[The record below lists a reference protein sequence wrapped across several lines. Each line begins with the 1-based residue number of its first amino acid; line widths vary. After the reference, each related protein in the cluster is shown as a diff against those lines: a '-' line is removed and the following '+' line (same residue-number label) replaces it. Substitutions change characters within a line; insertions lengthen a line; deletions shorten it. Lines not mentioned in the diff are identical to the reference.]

1 LHEQATLLVS
11 HDIMKRKG
19 DTMINKNTQ
28 TNNRKSRGV
37 VSLFVVVFTA
47 LLFVTVTV
55 GFTILMLSNQQRATD
70 NDLAQSALDSA
81 QAGTE
86 DAKRVLA
93 KLADCQEKGLLGSDL
108 TCQTINDAVN
118 ASDCNTVGRAMGDV
132 SANPERLVQQSPDD
146 KALEQAYTCIK
157 IRPDTDSYIGKTKDE
172 GEVRVIPL
180 KADASFDK
188 VRVSWLQRDD
198 MSLAAGEIPNFSVP
212 RHDDNTIRLPGKDQW
227 IAGLDAADH
236 ALGKRGALLRVQSIQ
251 YKPGDVNINNIDNDQ
266 RTAFL
271 YPSEVGT
278 NTVDLK
284 TADTHKAIF
293 EDNRDAPIDGI
304 YNKPQ
309 LVQCDKNRTSGY
321 LCYADV
327 RLVHGQ
333 DHFTYLTLASVYRAT
348 SFQVELMKDDDTI
361 VKFKNVQPE
370 IDATGRANDVFRRI
384 VSRVESADANQAPYP
399 RAEVG
404 TGENMC
410 KNYVITDDP
419 DDFRDYTGAMCPD
432 IVNITPT
439 K

>member
-1 LHEQATLLVS
+1 
-11 HDIMKRKG
+11 MKRKG
-19 DTMINKNTQ
+19 DTMNNKHTQ
-28 TNNRKSRGV
+28 TRNRKSRGA

-93 KLADCQEKGLLGSDL
+93 KLADCQEKGQLDPSSPQFSV
-108 TCQTINDAVN
+108 TCQTINAAVN
-118 ASDCNTVGRAMGDV
+118 AGDCNTVGRSMGDTG
-132 SANPERLVQQSPDD
+132 ANPERLVQQSPDD

-172 GEVRVIPL
+172 GEIRVIPL
-180 KADASFDK
+180 KSDAPFDK

-198 MSLAAGEIPNFSVP
+198 MSLAAGETPNFSIP
-212 RHDDNTIRLPGKDQW
+212 RHDDGTIRLLGKDQW
-227 IAGLDAADH
+227 IGGIDDADR

-251 YKPGDVNINNIDNDQ
+251 YKPGDVNIRNIDNDQ

-278 NTVDLK
+278 NMVDLK
-284 TADTHKAIF
+284 TADIHKPIF

-309 LVQCDKNRTSGY
+309 LVQCDKTRTSGY
-321 LCYADV
+321 LCYADI
-327 RLVHGQ
+327 RLVQGQ
-333 DHFTYLTLASVYRAT
+333 DHFTYLTVASVYRAT
-348 SFQVELMKDDDTI
+348 SFQVELMKNDNTI

>member
-1 LHEQATLLVS
+1 
-11 HDIMKRKG
+11 MKRKG
-19 DTMINKNTQ
+19 NIMITKKTQ
-28 TNNRKSRGV
+28 TQNRSSRGA

-55 GFTILMLSNQQRATD
+55 GFTVLMLSNQQRATN

-93 KLADCQEKGLLGSDL
+93 KLADCQEKGLVASDI
-108 TCQTINDAVN
+108 TCQAISTAVT
-118 ASDCNTVGRAMGDV
+118 DGECNTVGRAMGETN
-132 SANPERLVQQSPDD
+132 SSGSPERLVQQSADD
-146 KALEQAYTCIK
+146 KALEQAYTCVK

-172 GEVRVIPL
+172 GEIRVIPL
-180 KADASFDK
+180 KSAAPFDK

-198 MSLAAGEIPNFSVP
+198 MSLAAGETPNFSIP
-212 RHDDNTIRLPGKDQW
+212 RHDDGTIRLLGKDQW
-227 IAGLDAADH
+227 IGGIDAADR

-251 YKPGDVNINNIDNDQ
+251 YKPGDVNIRTIDENQ

-278 NTVDLK
+278 NTVDLN
-284 TADTHKAIF
+284 TVDIHKPIF
-293 EDNRDAPIDGI
+293 EDNRDAPIDGV

-321 LCYADV
+321 LCHADI
-327 RLVHGQ
+327 RLVQGQ
-333 DHFTYLTLASVYRAT
+333 DHFTYLTVASVYRAT
-348 SFQVELMKDDDTI
+348 SFQVELMNNDDTV

-370 IDATGRANDVFRRI
+370 IDVTGRANDVFRRI

-419 DDFRDYTGAMCPD
+419 DDYRDYSANACPD
-432 IVNITPT
+432 IINIQPT